1 MRIIA
6 IIILF
11 LLVGCETTT
20 VDLVDDKGNKISLTW
35 RGTKAEYIRSDA
47 VPAPSAPEKP
57 DRNAL
62 IVLMGETAGDPT
74 LGAELVIIAES
85 AKLGRDK
92 SAGFDALR
100 LAKWFHDRDERR
112 RRMLEGTESRA
123 ERAFGELP
131 DPE

>member
-1 MRIIA
+1 MRAIIA
-6 IIILF
+6 IIIF
-11 LLVGCETTT
+11 ALVGCESTT

-35 RGTKAEYIRSDA
+35 RGTKAEYVRSDA
-47 VPAPSAPEKP
+47 IPPTPEPQKP

-62 IVLMGETAGDPT
+62 IVLMGEAAGDPA

-100 LAKWFHDRDERR
+100 LAKWFHERDERR
-112 RRMLEGTESRA
+112 RKMLDGTESRA

-131 DPE
+131 NRE